1 MILITG
7 RHGKYYSLNS
17 IYSRAIRAKHRSCSR
32 QRGFT
37 LLELVLVMVIIGTV
51 LAMAAPSLRRFFA
64 SRETEDAAA
73 SIVALTRLARSQAV
87 AEGRAYRLNF
97 DLKETTYWLTAQ
109 TEGAF
114 RALPSE
120 FGRAFR
126 LPEGAEL
133 ELKVEGVPADR
144 DYVSFQP
151 TGRTDTATI
160 RLKGRQGESVEIA
173 CLSPTESYKVVAV
186 AEGQDE

>member
-1 MILITG
+1 M
-7 RHGKYYSLNS
+7 
-17 IYSRAIRAKHRSCSR
+17 
-32 QRGFT
+32 
-37 LLELVLVMVIIGTV
+37 
-51 LAMAAPSLRRFFA
+51 
-64 SRETEDAAA
+64 
-73 SIVALTRLARSQAV
+73 

-151 TGRTDTATI
+151 TGRTEAATI

>member
-1 MILITG
+1 MTLTTG

-17 IYSRAIRAKHRSCSR
+17 ICSRAIGAKHRSCSR

-51 LAMAAPSLRRFFA
+51 LAMAAPSLRGFFA
-64 SRETEDAAA
+64 SRQTEDAAA

-114 RALPSE
+114 RNLSSE
-120 FGRAFR
+120 FGRVFL
-126 LPEGAEL
+126 LPEGTEL
-133 ELKVEGVPADR
+133 ELKVEGVPANR

-151 TGRTDTATI
+151 TGRTEAATI

-186 AEGQDE
+186 PEGQDE